1 MKYLTVCWKQVPDED
16 TPVMFSGLLTVN
28 FQKTTEGQY
37 CVSFIYFVF
46 ITEFL

>member
-1 MKYLTVCWKQVPDED
+1 MKYSTVCWKQVPDDD
-16 TPVMFSGLLTVN
+16 TSGMFSGLLTVN

-37 CVSFIYFVF
+37 WVSFIYFVF